1 MYLEFDNNRDSV
13 RVVKND
19 GEALVFS
26 TNSLY
31 KSSSALNAGAVFGIV
46 NNYIKSAMSPAEQ
59 DQLWNHYLTA
69 KELLLNPLSMQM
81 TQDKLETVVRRIYEL
96 IDPDKFHYFVEI
108 RGGIVV
114 PSDVMSSYN
123 QVDESFTQDKTYLR
137 DDYVKLVVL
146 SAAIRLLIPI
156 WGEFVSI
163 TKDSVP
169 DAQKEFR
176 AYQLIRKSNLKNYPA
191 FNRLLTYIR
200 ESHRGSKQA
209 QSISN
214 ILGGIGREEVPE
226 WIAGVLIVRKLGMI
240 NIHADQSVSNVISQ
254 VSVYIDTTMRN
265 MEKKFGDIVQEKR
278 NASSVVDGEKDP
290 SFLETFRVKQALPF
304 GNIVTSDVFAEDIYR
319 VCYTVDPTIPVEL
332 VEAVKAVT
340 EGLENEV
347 YDDTNVILA
356 QWVLSTSISP
366 ALYEVLEKRTNIN
379 AMIATQCLL
388 HHWGYH
394 ELALLATGLNLRSG
408 SGSGLN
414 DRMLRPTIEHMQK
427 LDRVFPYQIQQRTRA
442 AKAKP
447 GNFALPI
454 IHTLGVRLTRN
465 RKAIRCP
472 AFVTQE
478 MVPTVDRHGHM
489 SVPPNIIH
497 QLIDLICDKLDAI
510 QAKHLED
517 FKTLENWK
525 SFN

>member
-19 GEALVFS
+19 GEVLVFS
-26 TNSLY
+26 TNSVY
-31 KSSSALNAGAVFGIV
+31 KPSSALNAGSVFGIV
-46 NNYIKSAMSPAEQ
+46 NNFIKTSLSPADQ
-59 DQLWNHYLTA
+59 DTMWNHFLTA
-69 KELLLNPLSMQM
+69 KELLLNPLSMQA
-81 TQDKLETVVRRIYEL
+81 TQDKLETVVRRIYDL
-96 IDPDKFHYFVEI
+96 IDIDRFHYFVEI
-108 RGGIVV
+108 KGGIVV
-114 PSDVMSSYN
+114 PSDVMSNYN

-146 SAAIRLLIPI
+146 SVAIRLLIPI

-191 FNRLLTYIR
+191 FGRLLTYIR
-200 ESHRGSKQA
+200 ESHRSSKQA
-209 QSISN
+209 QSIGPT
-214 ILGGIGREEVPE
+214 LGGIGREEVPE

-240 NIHADQSVSNVISQ
+240 NIHADQSSSNVISQ

-278 NASSVVDGEKDP
+278 NAASVVDGEKDP

-304 GNIVTSDVFAEDIYR
+304 GNIVASDVFAEDIYQI
-319 VCYTVDPTIPVEL
+319 CYTIDSTIPKEL
-332 VEAVKAVT
+332 VAAVEQVT
-340 EGLENEV
+340 EGLVDEV
-347 YDDTNVILA
+347 YDESNVILS

-394 ELALLATGLNLRSG
+394 ELALLATGLNLRTG

-414 DRMLRPTIEHMQK
+414 DRMMKPTLEHMQK

-442 AKAKP
+442 SKSKP
-447 GNFALPI
+447 ANFALPI
-454 IHTLGVRLTRN
+454 IHTMGVRMTRS
-465 RKAIRCP
+465 RKAVRCP
-472 AFVTQE
+472 AFLTQE
-478 MVPTVDRHGHM
+478 MVPSVDRHGHM
-489 SVPPNIIH
+489 SVPPNIVH

-510 QAKHLED
+510 QAQHIAD
-517 FKTLENWK
+517 FKALENWK
-525 SFN
+525 TSI

>member
-1 MYLEFDNNRDSV
+1 MYLEFDNNRDAV
-13 RVVKND
+13 RVVKAD
-19 GEALVFS
+19 GEALVFT

-31 KSSSALNAGAVFGIV
+31 KSSNALNAGSVFGVV
-46 NNYIKSAMSPAEQ
+46 NNYIKQNLTPPEQ
-59 DQLWNHYLTA
+59 DQLWNYYLSA
-69 KELLLNPLSMQM
+69 KELLLNPMSMQQ
-81 TQDKLETVVRRIYEL
+81 TQDKLENVVKRIYDL
-96 IDPDKFHYFVEI
+96 INPDKFHYFVEI

-114 PSDVMSSYN
+114 PSNVKTSYN

-191 FNRLLTYIR
+191 FARLLTYIR

-209 QSISN
+209 HSISN

-240 NIHADQSVSNVISQ
+240 NIHAEESVSNVISQ

-278 NASSVVDGEKDP
+278 NASSAVDGEKDP
-290 SFLETFRVKQALPF
+290 SFMETFRVKQALPF
-304 GNIVTSDVFAEDIYR
+304 GNLVASDVFAEDVYR
-319 VCYTVDPTIPVEL
+319 VCYTVDQSIPKDL
-332 VEAVKAVT
+332 VDAVLEVT
-340 EGLENEV
+340 AGLENEV
-347 YDDTNVILA
+347 YDESNVILA
-356 QWVLSTSISP
+356 QWVLSTSISA

-394 ELALLATGLNLRSG
+394 ELALLATGLNLKTGAG
-408 SGSGLN
+408 SGFG
-414 DRMLRPTIEHMQK
+414 DRMLKPTLEHIAK
-427 LDRVFPYQIQQRTRA
+427 LDKVFPYQIQQRTRL
-442 AKAKP
+442 AKSKSS
-447 GNFALPI
+447 NVALPI
-454 IHTLGVRLTRN
+454 IHSMGVRLTRC
-465 RKAIRCP
+465 RKAIRAP
-472 AFVTQE
+472 RFVTQD

-489 SVPPNIIH
+489 SVPANIVH
-497 QLIDLICDKLDAI
+497 QLIDLICDRLDEV
-510 QAKHLED
+510 QAKHLAD
-517 FKTLENWK
+517 FERLENWTT
-525 SFN
+525 NV